1 MQREEITSRKA
12 NTLSLKDCIGNMLES
27 YKIQD
32 KYDETFLISSWE
44 SIMGKSIASRT
55 SKLFI
60 KNKVLHVMLT
70 SAPLKNE
77 LNLGKS
83 KILKFLNEQVGK
95 EVINEV
101 AFL

>member
-1 MQREEITSRKA
+1 MRPEEITSRKA
-12 NTLSLKDCIGNMLES
+12 GTLSLKDCIGNMLES
-27 YKIQD
+27 YKIID
-32 KYDETFLISSWE
+32 KYDETFLVSSWE
-44 SIMGKSIASRT
+44 AMMGKAIASRT

-60 KNKVLHVMLT
+60 KNKILYVTLT

-83 KILKFLNEQVGK
+83 KIVKFLNEKTGK
-95 EVINEV
+95 EVITEV